1 MQRTICTFSIDK
13 IDAFKK
19 NLFAWS
25 QQFETIAWLESN
37 SYIQEYSELDCV
49 LAVDE
54 FTSIKTDYSNA
65 FDKLKEYQTITK
77 DYIFGYLS
85 YDIKNDT
92 EQLSSNNFDGL
103 KFSDIYFFQPQ
114 KLVFIRGSQV
124 EFRYL
129 KMVEDEIEKDFKEI
143 QKHEDSKNKTKY
155 DLKIKSRINKDQ
167 YLSKVSKVIN
177 HIKRGDIYEAN
188 FCQEFY
194 AENAIVDPYK
204 IYTNLNK
211 ISKAPFASF
220 LKIDEHFLLSAS
232 PERYIKKRW
241 D

>member
-19 NLFAWS
+19 KLFAWS

-155 DLKIKSRINKDQ
+155 DLK
-167 YLSKVSKVIN
+167 
-177 HIKRGDIYEAN
+177 
-188 FCQEFY
+188 
-194 AENAIVDPYK
+194 
-204 IYTNLNK
+204 NK
-211 ISKAPFASF
+211 ISN
-220 LKIDEHFLLSAS
+220 
-232 PERYIKKRW
+232 
-241 D
+241 